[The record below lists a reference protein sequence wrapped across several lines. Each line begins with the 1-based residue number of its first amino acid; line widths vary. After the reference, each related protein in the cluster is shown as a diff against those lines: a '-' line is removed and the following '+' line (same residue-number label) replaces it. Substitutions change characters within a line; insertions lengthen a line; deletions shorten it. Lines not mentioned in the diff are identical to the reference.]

1 MASSDLEWTQKFLGK
16 GIVFS
21 TNNRFS
27 GLLKQVS
34 GTLKTTVA
42 SKSSSNAKSK
52 KTSSVKIV
60 QSIKSNKTSL

>member
-1 MASSDLEWTQKFLGK
+1 MASYDLESFLNK

-27 GLLKQVS
+27 GLLKPS
-34 GTLKTTVA
+34 ASTLKTTVA
-42 SKSSSNAKSK
+42 SKSSSGSAKSK
-52 KTSSVKIV
+52 KPSSVKIV

>member
-1 MASSDLEWTQKFLGK
+1 MASSDLESFLSK

-27 GLLKQVS
+27 GLLKPVS

-42 SKSSSNAKSK
+42 SKSSSGNAKSK

>member
-1 MASSDLEWTQKFLGK
+1 MVSTYLKDFLDK
-16 GIVFS
+16 GIVYSTDNDFS
-21 TNNRFS
+21 K
-27 GLLKQVS
+27 LLKPLS

-42 SKSSSNAKSK
+42 SKSSSGNAKSK